1 VTRKSL
7 SFQAALILALATG
20 PAFAADAGTGTTKP
34 LPTKDAGA
42 ATKDASAAA
51 TPGPAPGMPP
61 GDEDDDPH
69 ADGNPHAGGN
79 PHGSQGGTRPD
90 GLFEP
95 PPDTSTEDP
104 SLPAGTIVATI
115 QDADGKPVPR
125 ASLTLG
131 ILRNSVAKGE
141 SRERI
146 AKTTDEQGTARF
158 DGLES
163 GSGIAYR
170 VTSSLDGATF
180 AVMPFQLG
188 AKMGTRAVLHIYPV
202 ETSVDKTMAVSQAI
216 IFAELKDD
224 RIQLQQAISVFNFG
238 KVAWVPPPTTIMT
251 MPTGF
256 TALSSQQGMSDVG
269 IDALEKQGARIRGTF
284 GPGRNDFEFR
294 WQMPYSGDREVTLEV
309 PLPPHTAAIRV
320 ITPSGRDMKVEVEGF
335 GPGVPRTDAQGGRA
349 LIFEKQLRRDE
360 TQTKV
365 KIFLRDL
372 PTPGPGRVI
381 AAALA
386 ALAVVLGVAVGRRQK
401 LSTELSPAER
411 ESIRKSLL
419 EELEDMERA
428 LKNGD
433 LGPKT
438 YERARRDLIDRLAAT
453 FVGAT

>member
-1 VTRKSL
+1 MKLKSVCL
-7 SFQAALILALATG
+7 HTALVLALGSA
-20 PAFAADAGTGTTKP
+20 PAFAADAGTTAAKP
-34 LPTKDAGA
+34 LAAKDAGA
-42 ATKDASAAA
+42 ARGDASAANA
-51 TPGPAPGMPP
+51 PSAPAMPP

-69 ADGNPHAGGN
+69 ADGSNPHAGGN
-79 PHGSQGGTRPD
+79 PHGGQGGARPD

-95 PPDTSTEDP
+95 PPDTSNEDP
-104 SLPAGTIVATI
+104 SLPAGTIVATV

-146 AKTTDEQGTARF
+146 AKTTDDQGTVRF

-188 AKMGTRAVLHIYPV
+188 AKMGTRAVLHIYPA
-202 ETSVDKTMAVSQAI
+202 ETNVDKTMAVSQAI

-238 KVAWVPPPTTIMT
+238 KVAWVPPPSTIMT

-256 TALSSQQGMSDVG
+256 TALNSQQGMSDVG

-294 WQMPYSGDREVTLEV
+294 WQMPYSGDREVTLDV

-335 GPGVPRTDAQGGRA
+335 GPGTPRTDAQGGRA

-365 KIFLRDL
+365 RIFLRDL

-386 ALAVVLGVAVGRRQK
+386 AMAVVMGVVLGRRQK
-401 LSTELSPAER
+401 ASTELSPAER
-411 ESIRKSLL
+411 ERIRKDLL
-419 EELEDMERA
+419 LELEDMERA
-428 LKNGD
+428 RKQGD

-453 FVGAT
+453 FVGA